1 MRALVYFVA
10 VSLDG
15 CISSPDDDASAFPIE
30 GDHMSFL
37 FEEFPD
43 TIPTH
48 VASIVGATPTL
59 ARFDTV
65 LMGWNT
71 YVPALEAGIERPY
84 AHLREIVFTRR
95 HTERDASPGIE
106 FTSADPVTTV
116 RALKQEEGADI
127 WLCGGA
133 QLAGALIGE
142 IDRLILKRNPILLGA
157 GKPLFSGASYAPSS
171 WRPVR
176 TRSFTSGVDV
186 TEFERM
192 H

>member
-116 RALKQEEGADI
+116 CEPSNKKRA
-127 WLCGGA
+127 
-133 QLAGALIGE
+133 
-142 IDRLILKRNPILLGA
+142 P
-157 GKPLFSGASYAPSS
+157 
-171 WRPVR
+171 
-176 TRSFTSGVDV
+176 TSGCAAARNSPARSSARS
-186 TEFERM
+186 TGSS
-192 H
+192 